1 MEFDATI
8 GVEGAA
14 VAPDVPSQIGRY
26 RVLRELGRGAMG
38 IVLLAHDPALD
49 RELALKVLIAP
60 EDAQNALLAE
70 AQTMARLSHPNVV
83 SVHDVGQHEGR
94 TFVAM
99 ERIVGVTLRSW
110 LEQRRRHVV
119 EILDLFAQAGDGL
132 TAAHQAG
139 LVHCDFKP
147 DNVFV
152 GDDGRVRVGDFGL
165 ATQSRAE
172 SRIGSGPARRT
183 GIFGTPAYM
192 SPEQAEGAPIDARS
206 DQFSFCVAL
215 FQALHGVAPFGGDTF
230 SSRREALRAARLIVT
245 EPMVDLPEAVE
256 DVLRRGLSSRPDDR
270 FPTMEAL
277 LLALRAARRRGGLVV
292 PPAERCDALWRA
304 GAKDAIQQ
312 RFEAVGLRF
321 VTHTFEHVARRIEQH
336 LGAWRSACRDAE
348 SLVAEDPFWYAD
360 ALAHSERAF
369 QELAAFVGVLEHD
382 DPTEFAS
389 AYRGELPLRC
399 LREYELPESTPVA
412 SPRPPRAPARR
423 RVAEL
428 VRNLSIRA
436 SILSVLRSPN
446 ALTLANEAVT
456 RAEQLGDAP
465 TLAEAL
471 HVAGAATVLSCQ
483 NQEHGLELLERALV
497 VADDAGYT
505 LGSALSA
512 IELARAHVGL
522 LAGVPTSRQD
532 TGAAVSL
539 LDSARSALRR
549 LGSPLRPETELA
561 SVQAAWLMRR
571 GDAASALEVVSLA
584 LSRLERAYSDDAPE
598 RVPLLLRRAI
608 IRAEASDPQS
618 ALEDS
623 DLAVTILTSALGPD
637 HPGTTQALD
646 FHGHFLM
653 VAGRLEEA
661 RVIYDRLASV
671 LDGTPRV
678 DAVRRAWCDH
688 KRGEVAVQGGDLRS
702 ATVWFELSLGR
713 YRAMGPKLLWNAI
726 VGPLDHLT
734 LTTWLCRDFHRAR
747 AFSEQTWAASQG
759 MSPPPSFGR
768 FVRAVLMAEDGDGDA
783 AQTAL
788 DAIAEQREVIPGGI
802 GGLTMSVDVWRGR
815 AFRLSGRSREA
826 IECFERAMATVDS
839 ICEREVVEVMA
850 DMALARMAASEPD
863 AEEGLR
869 TVIARAESAGL
880 AAMPYLEP
888 VRSCLAS
895 LRRA

>member
-14 VAPDVPSQIGRY
+14 VAPEVPPHIGRY

-83 SVHDVGQHEGR
+83 SVHDVGQHDGR

-165 ATQSRAE
+165 ATRTWSE
-172 SRIGSGPARRT
+172 SRGGSGPARRT

-192 SPEQAEGAPIDARS
+192 SPEQAEGASIDARS

-215 FQALHGVAPFGGDTF
+215 FEALHGVAPFGGDTF
-230 SSRREALRAARLIVT
+230 SSRREALRAARLVVT
-245 EPMVDLPEAVE
+245 EPLVDLPEAVE

-277 LLALRAARRRGGLVV
+277 LVALRAARRRGGLMV
-292 PPAERCDALWRA
+292 PSVERCDALWRA
-304 GAKDAIQQ
+304 GAKDAIRQ
-312 RFEAVGLRF
+312 RFDAVGLRF
-321 VTHTFEHVARRIEQH
+321 VTHTFQHVARHIEQH

-369 QELAAFVGVLEHD
+369 QELAAFVGVLEHG

-399 LREYELPESTPVA
+399 LREYSLPESTPVA

-436 SILSVLRSPN
+436 SMLSVLRSPS
-446 ALTLANEAVT
+446 ALTLANDAVI

-471 HVAGAATVLSCQ
+471 HVAGAATVLSGQ
-483 NQEHGLELLERALV
+483 RQEHGLELLERALV

-522 LAGVPTSRQD
+522 LAGVPTARQG
-532 TGAAVSL
+532 TGAVASL

-561 SVQAAWLMRR
+561 SVQAAWLMRS
-571 GDAASALEVVSLA
+571 GDAASALQVVSLA
-584 LSRLERAYSDDAPE
+584 LSRLEQAYGDSAPE
-598 RVPLLLRRAI
+598 RVPLLLRRALI
-608 IRAEASDPQS
+608 SAQASDPQA
-618 ALEDS
+618 ALQDS
-623 DLAVTILTSALGPD
+623 TLAVEILTSALGPD
-637 HPGTTQALD
+637 HPGTAQALD

-653 VAGRLEEA
+653 VAGRLPEA

-671 LDGTPRV
+671 LDGTPRI

-688 KRGEVAVQGGDLRS
+688 KRGEIAVHGGDLE
-702 ATVWFELSLGR
+702 AAVAWFDRSLGR
-713 YRAMGPKLLWNAI
+713 YKAISSTLHWNAI
-726 VGPLDHLT
+726 VGPMDYLT
-734 LTTWLCRDFHRAR
+734 LTTWLCRDLDRAR
-747 AFSEQTWAASQG
+747 DFAEQAWTSSQG

-768 FVRAVLMAEDGDGDA
+768 FVRAALMAEDGHGDA
-783 AQTAL
+783 AQAAL
-788 DAIAEQREVIPGGI
+788 DAIAEQKEIIPGAM

-815 AFRLSGRSREA
+815 AFRLSGHSREA
-826 IECFERAMATVDS
+826 IECLERAMVTVDP

-850 DMALARMAASEPD
+850 DMALARMNASEPF
-863 AEEGLR
+863 AEDGLR
-869 TVIARAESAGL
+869 AVIARAESAGL
-880 AAMPYLEP
+880 ASMPYLEP
-888 VRSCLAS
+888 VRTYLAHAQ
-895 LRRA
+895 RA